1 MWKNATIVLSIII
14 CFGLIW
20 GILSS
25 NNDQLN
31 VQTDFVPVREENG
44 TQYIHILA
52 RGGYF
57 PRQIKAKANMS
68 TMLEIETK
76 GTYDCSAA
84 LTIPKLGYQKFL
96 PGTGITNIEIPK
108 NVAINSLDILC
119 SMGMYHTTINFN
131 S

>member
-1 MWKNATIVLSIII
+1 MWKNTTIVLSIII

-20 GILSS
+20 GILTS
-25 NNDQLN
+25 NSDQTST
-31 VQTDFVPVREENG
+31 QADFTAVREENG

-57 PRQIKAKANMS
+57 PRQITAKANMP
-68 TMLEIETK
+68 TILEMETK

-84 LTIPKLGYQKFL
+84 LTIPKLNYQKFL

-108 NVAINSLDILC
+108 NMATNSLDVLC
-119 SMGMYHTTINFN
+119 SMGMYHATVNFN
-131 S
+131 A